1 MKTAVIGASIAA
13 CLVVAV
19 LGGFAN
25 SREARAQRPAPRDR
39 GANAGHDTGAN
50 AELIAFSAT
59 VGDDGQQITIIDPRE
74 RVMSVYWVDR
84 EGKLALKSVRKFLW
98 DLQMVDFNGVSPQSR
113 EVRSL
118 VEPR

>member
-1 MKTAVIGASIAA
+1 MKAAVIGASIAA

-19 LGGFAN
+19 LGGFAS
-25 SREARAQRPAPRDR
+25 SREAWAQRPAPHDR
-39 GANAGHDTGAN
+39 GANAGHEGAN
-50 AELIAFSAT
+50 AGLIAFTAT
-59 VGDDGQQITIIDPRE
+59 VGENGQQITIIDPQQ
-74 RVMSVYWVDR
+74 RVMSVYWVDQ
-84 EGKLALKSVRKFLW
+84 EGKLALKSVRKILW

>member
-1 MKTAVIGASIAA
+1 MKAAVIGASITA

-25 SREARAQRPAPRDR
+25 SREAWAQRALPRDMV
-39 GANAGHDTGAN
+39 ANEGLIVLTATAGDN
-50 AELIAFSAT
+50 
-59 VGDDGQQITIIDPRE
+59 GQQITVIDPHQ
-74 RVMSVYWVDR
+74 RVMSVYWVDN
-84 EGKLALKSVRKFLW
+84 EGKLALKSVRKILW